1 MRVHN
6 VKLLP
11 RGSQGVSFEV
21 SEKTLTKRA
30 GAPAGGQELDD
41 LPLACSLSSYCPA
54 LKAHLQPETGKL
66 TTPTNSAEVNTATNS
81 LLERVS
87 TQMVTVQT
95 YSSNEDRSPYR
106 VRTPARQHPS
116 AAVVITT
123 VMVLPRS
130 SHRLGLDPPREYLP
144 AAAAT
149 PGQGCAQR
157 GPLWPPRCC
166 CSGQRPLHLR
176 TRSTGAPH
184 DGRPTLVQPSRS
196 ASGPRRKLRLEPASL
211 SQRFSSLTSLPTRVQ
226 VIYAHRT

>member
-87 TQMVTVQT
+87 TQ
-95 YSSNEDRSPYR
+95 
-106 VRTPARQHPS
+106 ARQHPS

-157 GPLWPPRCC
+157 GPL
-166 CSGQRPLHLR
+166 
-176 TRSTGAPH
+176 
-184 DGRPTLVQPSRS
+184 
-196 ASGPRRKLRLEPASL
+196 
-211 SQRFSSLTSLPTRVQ
+211 
-226 VIYAHRT
+226 